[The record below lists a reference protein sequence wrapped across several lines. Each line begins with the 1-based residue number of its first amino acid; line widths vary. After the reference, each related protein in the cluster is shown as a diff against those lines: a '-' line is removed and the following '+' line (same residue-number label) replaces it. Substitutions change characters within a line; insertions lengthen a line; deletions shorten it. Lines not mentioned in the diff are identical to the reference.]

1 MKKIKLLLV
10 CGSWSSGTTA
20 VSGMLHAMEIPSVPP
35 YFTTRDE
42 RTKVTYESI
51 LFRDTLRAL
60 INEEGLKVT
69 ADRKKIM
76 EALQIFKLKLE
87 EHFKDHQEETVQL
100 FMKDPLAAFILPEI
114 CSAFQTQLIYV
125 LRPLKDI
132 EQTRKRRMWFYHLG
146 EKGATVIYSKLFSVM
161 LNYSIPTLIIKY
173 PELIKMPKIIAGAL
187 AKFCNI
193 KDAAKIESAASFVIN
208 HKKV

>member
-20 VSGMLHAMEIPSVPP
+20 VSGMLHAMDIPSVPP

-42 RTKVTYESI
+42 RTKVTYESM
-51 LFRDTLRAL
+51 LFRNTLREL

-69 ADRKKIM
+69 ADHKKII
-76 EALQIFKLKLE
+76 EALHAFKLKLE
-87 EHFKDHQEETVQL
+87 EYFKDRQEETIQV

-114 CSAFQTQLIYV
+114 CSVFQTQLIYV

-132 EQTRKRRMWFYHLG
+132 EETRKRRMWFDHLG
-146 EKGATVIYSKLFSVM
+146 EKGAKVVYSKLFSVM
-161 LNYSIPTLIIKY
+161 LNYSIPTMIIKY
-173 PELIKMPKIIAGAL
+173 PELIKAPKVIAGAL
-187 AKFCNI
+187 AQFCKI
-193 KDAAKIESAASFVIN
+193 KDASKVELAASFVID